1 MFVVAYNNNGTKYID
16 SFENTILL
24 NSKNKNTI
32 EDAINNFLKQEKLIS
47 DKNRKKIATNYS
59 TKKVASQFGNIYN
72 KMNEGSMQLNIYNT
86 AILSFVISGLLNW
99 IILYGTKSI
108 EFKKS
113 SDKTE
118 KRLVNKNIPPLG
130 GVATA
135 IAFFIGISFLGDVDY
150 NFALIGL
157 FAILLSLVGAVDDFF
172 NLEWKIKLFFQI
184 LFVSIPIF
192 NLGLFLNIES
202 FFNFDLNNVLNYLG
216 SIVWIV
222 LLINAINFIDNMDGL
237 AVVVTGSIC
246 YQSVILTYLLN
257 QNKLTD
263 VSVVLLFVIL
273 GFFIFNFPP
282 AKIYLG
288 DSGSLFIGFCLG
300 FLSILFTWNSGQDY
314 ILSSALSPLILF
326 FTIPLLD
333 LLIILEGRFKRGVSP
348 TTGGTDH
355 ISHRLLAKGLSEKS
369 VLLIFKIYSIFNF
382 FIILGYVYLNT
393 TFSMI
398 ALVIYIVQFLF
409 LFNYLKK
416 LDILR

>member
-1 MFVVAYNNNGTKYID
+1 
-16 SFENTILL
+16 
-24 NSKNKNTI
+24 
-32 EDAINNFLKQEKLIS
+32 
-47 DKNRKKIATNYS
+47 
-59 TKKVASQFGNIYN
+59 
-72 KMNEGSMQLNIYNT
+72 MQLNIYNT
-86 AILSFVISGLLNW
+86 AVLSLVLSGLFNW
-99 IILYGTKSI
+99 IILYVAKSI

-113 SDKTE
+113 SNKIE
-118 KRLVNKNIPPLG
+118 ERLVDKNIPPFG

-135 IAFFIGISFLGDVDY
+135 IAFFIGVSFLGEADY

-157 FAILLSLVGAVDDFF
+157 FAILLSIVGAFDDFF
-172 NLEWKIKLFFQI
+172 NLEWKIKLFFQF
-184 LFVSIPIF
+184 LFVAIPVF
-192 NLGLFLNIES
+192 NLEIFLNIES
-202 FFNFDLNNVLNYLG
+202 LFNFDFNNGLNYLG
-216 SIVWIV
+216 SILWIV

-282 AKIYLG
+282 ARLYLG

-300 FLSILFTWNSGQDY
+300 FLSILFTWNSGQEY
-314 ILSSALSPLILF
+314 TLSYTLSPLILF

-333 LLIILEGRFKRGVSP
+333 FLIILEGRFKRGVSP

-382 FIILGYVYLNT
+382 SIILGYVFLNT
-393 TFSMI
+393 VFSII
-398 ALVIYIVQFLF
+398 ALLIYLVQFLF